1 MNSYTRKTT
10 NELQVDYVQRFTVA
24 LVSYLNPDKEI
35 PLIKYMDSVQQEGA
49 NCGLHV
55 LLNIENFIC
64 KYDEFLDDPLRR
76 HLIVNM
82 KRWYEREEATQLR
95 FVIVNLLNEM
105 TGVETPETREAR
117 LMLKNN

>member
-1 MNSYTRKTT
+1 
-10 NELQVDYVQRFTVA
+10 
-24 LVSYLNPDKEI
+24 
-35 PLIKYMDSVQQEGA
+35 
-49 NCGLHV
+49 
-55 LLNIENFIC
+55 
-64 KYDEFLDDPLRR
+64 
-76 HLIVNM
+76 M